1 MSTLPEPD
9 ICVLGLGYVGLPTA
23 SLLATSG
30 FNVVGFDTNPRI
42 LEALRNGQTH
52 LQEAGL
58 ATLVAA
64 ACHSGRLTSVA
75 EPKAAHTFVI
85 CVPTPV
91 RPDHGVDLRMVEAA
105 AKALVPHL
113 RPGNL
118 VILESTSPIGTTRN
132 VVGRCI
138 REGGL
143 EPGRDVHLC
152 YCPERVLPGNT
163 VSELVNNDRIIGGF
177 TPACAQRAEAIYRRF
192 CQGRI
197 TLTDDLTAE
206 MSKLMENTYRD
217 VNIAV
222 ANTFACIAERAGI
235 DVWEAIAHANRHPR
249 VTILQPGPGVGGHCI
264 PVDPWFFV
272 EAFPEETQ
280 LLRAARERNDGQAQ
294 RIIVR
299 LKDTGLLSP
308 GSKLAVLGAAYKAD
322 IDDARLSPAALVK
335 DAAEASGFTVSVHD
349 PLVRPGVHE
358 GLEISG
364 DLATCLKG
372 AAAAVVL
379 TGHTAY
385 RQLDPTQMAALMPGR
400 LVYDARHILDQR
412 VFAEAG
418 FTVLVLGRGRA

>member
-1 MSTLPEPD
+1 MSTHPEPD

-23 SLLATSG
+23 SLMATSG

-52 LQEAGL
+52 LKEAGL
-58 ATLVAA
+58 ATLVSA
-64 ACHSGRLTSVA
+64 ACHSGRLTCA
-75 EPKAAHTFVI
+75 TEPKAAGTFVI

-91 RPDHGVDLRMVEAA
+91 RPDHSVDLRMVEAA
-105 AKALVPHL
+105 AKALVPFL

-163 VSELVNNDRIIGGF
+163 VSELVNNERIIGGF

-217 VNIAV
+217 VNIAI

-264 PVDPWFFV
+264 PVDPWFLV
-272 EAFPEETQ
+272 EAYPEETA

-294 RIIVR
+294 RIVSR
-299 LKDTGLLSP
+299 LMGTGKLSP
-308 GSKLAVLGAAYKAD
+308 GAKLAVLGAAYKAD
-322 IDDARLSPAALVK
+322 IDDARLSPAGLLKQV
-335 DAAEASGFTVSVHD
+335 AEGAGFKVVVHD
-349 PLVRPGVHE
+349 PLVRPGDHE
-358 GLEISG
+358 GLEVSG
-364 DLATCLKG
+364 DLPSCLKDAS
-372 AAAAVVL
+372 AAIVL
-379 TGHTAY
+379 TGHTVY
-385 RQLDPTQMAALMPGR
+385 RQLDPTRLSDQMPGR
-400 LVYDARHILDQR
+400 IVYDARQILDRRAFEQ
-412 VFAEAG
+412 AG